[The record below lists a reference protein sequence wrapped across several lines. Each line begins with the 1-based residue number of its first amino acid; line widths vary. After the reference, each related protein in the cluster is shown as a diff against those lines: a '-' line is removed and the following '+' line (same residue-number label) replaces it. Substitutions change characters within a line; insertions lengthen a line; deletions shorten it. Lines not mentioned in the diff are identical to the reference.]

1 MSRSKKWIVAALA
14 VTVVTAS
21 LGVASASA
29 ARIAASEYPAQLI
42 GNATGQHRITLSKL
56 STTCK
61 QSSISGSISKPGD
74 PYVANALY
82 SECSYYAGQM
92 LVNMGTCTYQFNV
105 GEETSPGY
113 FTGTLTIGPV
123 GCAISLT
130 APGCKQTIPAQT
142 ARATINYTNT
152 TGTGGYPVLLID
164 ADVSG
169 LTYTTEGVNC
179 AGPAS
184 GTGWIEGE
192 WEVKAVDGVG
202 KALGTWVE
210 SRNGLYVVTGEK
222 SPSLTAEILPA
233 SISGQQSS
241 TSKQKFNTN
250 NGTTFECSGISYSG
264 SISSASSQFDLTP
277 SYSGCKLVVVG
288 SNLSATVNS
297 NGCTYR
303 YTVTGSSPYSGTVAL
318 VCPEG
323 KSLEVT
329 ASVACTLKIPA
340 QTLGTVTYTNSIGQ
354 TGRSVSTSASGSKL
368 SYSTSGF
375 ACGTQTGGKGTYS
388 GGSVLQ

>member
-1 MSRSKKWIVAALA
+1 MSRGTKWIAIALA
-14 VTVVTAS
+14 TMAVTAS
-21 LGVASASA
+21 LGAASASA
-29 ARIAASEYPAQLI
+29 SRVAVGGYPGEVVGWNTSTQ
-42 GNATGQHRITLSKL
+42 TFTLSSL
-56 STTCK
+56 ETSCT
-61 QSSISGSISKPGD
+61 QAAFEAYIAKPGD
-74 PYVANALY
+74 AFIGTAGY
-82 SECSYYAGQM
+82 SSCSYYAGTRS
-92 LVNMGTCTYQFNV
+92 VNMGTCTYQLNT
-105 GEETSPGY
+105 GEETSPGS
-113 FTGTLTIGPV
+113 FNGTLTIGPV
-123 GCAISLT
+123 GCAITLNS
-130 APGCKQTIPAQT
+130 PNCNHTIPAQS
-142 ARATINYTNT
+142 AHASVSYANIGSGS
-152 TGTGGYPVLLID
+152 GTHISVVLN
-164 ADVSG
+164 VSG
-169 LTYTTEGVNC
+169 LTYTAEGVNC
-179 AGPAS
+179 LTSSTTNGRIA
-184 GTGWIEGE
+184 GE
-192 WEVKAVDGVG
+192 WTMMGLDAAGKEV
-202 KALGTWVE
+202 GTWVE

-375 ACGTQTGGKGTYS
+375 ACGTQTGGNGTYS